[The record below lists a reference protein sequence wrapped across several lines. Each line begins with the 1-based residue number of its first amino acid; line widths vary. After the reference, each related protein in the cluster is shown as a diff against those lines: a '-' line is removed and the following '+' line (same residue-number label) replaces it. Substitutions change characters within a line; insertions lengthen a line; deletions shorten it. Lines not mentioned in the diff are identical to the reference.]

1 MRRGAVT
8 VAWVTAASLAAVT
21 LAGCGGATPGVP
33 TEPGTD
39 AQPTKA
45 SVAPAKT
52 ADPPLQ
58 FATAGVTLP
67 KAALRANLAGSAVS
81 RFMTLRER
89 TAYIVASDKLSAVDV
104 LTGKENW
111 SVGIEGRPADPYAQ
125 SGPFVNPVGPRPPAV
140 TDKLAAA
147 AVATAEPGQGTTP
160 GFTALTVVAADTASG
175 TKAWQA
181 KVKVATDT
189 YGGGGQ
195 GSITK
200 VAAISDKAVVA
211 SYSHSDKSFT
221 VALDA
226 ATGATLWERHD
237 YEAGSL
243 NGNVLVG
250 KDSNVA
256 ENKSMNQATAVDVAT
271 GAQLWVGATR
281 ASQLSVVPSD
291 PALVVVNRTDYGSG
305 KPSLVFLDPASGAAK
320 GELKGAGGFGSR
332 AYGDCYHDQ
341 QSVLVCTNDGRVTG
355 YDSKTA
361 QQLWTL
367 PDQAANRIAPSVVTV
382 WHGAL
387 YGKVGGKPIVLDA
400 KTGKDVS
407 TTVEIAPVWVSQY
420 AGIAVD
426 SNGDPKAFPVK

>member
-1 MRRGAVT
+1 MRREAVT
-8 VAWVTAASLAAVT
+8 VMCLAAVVT
-21 LAGCGGATPGVP
+21 LAGCGGTTPGVP
-33 TEPGTD
+33 TESG
-39 AQPTKA
+39 ANSPTTV
-45 SVAPAKT
+45 SVPPAKT

-58 FATAGVTLP
+58 FDTAAAVALP
-67 KAALRANLAGSAVS
+67 RTALRANLAGSAVS

-89 TAYIVASDKLSAVDV
+89 TAYIAAPDKLSAVDV

-111 SVGIEGRPADPYAQ
+111 AVGIEGKPADPYAQ

-160 GFTALTVVAADTASG
+160 GFTALTVVAVDATSG
-175 TKAWQA
+175 VKAWQA
-181 KVKVATDT
+181 KVKVATDS

-200 VAAISDKAVVA
+200 VAAINDRAVVATYSDSDKA
-211 SYSHSDKSFT
+211 FT

-226 ATGATLWERHD
+226 ATGTTLWERRD
-237 YEAGSL
+237 YDAGSL

-256 ENKSMNQATAVDVAT
+256 ENKSMNQATAVDVVT

-281 ASQLSVVPSD
+281 ASQLTVVPSD
-291 PALVVVNRTDYGSG
+291 PALVVVNRTDYGNL
-305 KPSLVFLDPASGAAK
+305 KPSLLFLDPASGAVKA
-320 GELKGAGGFGSR
+320 ELKGTGGFGSR
-332 AYGDCYHDQ
+332 AYGDCYYDQ
-341 QSVLVCTNDGRVTG
+341 QSVLVCVNDGRVTG
-355 YDSKTA
+355 YNAKTA
-361 QQLWTL
+361 EQLWTL

-382 WHGAL
+382 WHGVL
-387 YGKVGGKPIVLDA
+387 YGKVNGKPIVLDA
-400 KTGKDVS
+400 NTGKDVS
-407 TTVEIAPVWVSQY
+407 TTVEVAPVWVSRY

-426 SNGDPKAFPVK
+426 NDGAPKAYPVK